1 MMDGRRG
8 PQNLL
13 QNQPDDR
20 ERDDQPEE
28 TPDGPLIEAN
38 IVNS

>member
-8 PQNLL
+8 PRNLL
-13 QNQPDDR
+13 RNQPDDR
-20 ERDDQPEE
+20 ERDNQPEE

-38 IVNS
+38 FVNS